1 METWTVIFVLAIGLF
16 IGILLQKYYPVG
28 KLIRRYG
35 IISRFLVKRK
45 SESQEIN
52 VIPSDFEGKMSL
64 FILAGQSNMS
74 GTGKLT
80 AASSVTDPRVFVF
93 GNDYR
98 WHLAKEPIDS
108 QTKQVDKVSEDK
120 SAGVGPGM
128 AFATELLKYNPELI
142 IGLIPCAKSG
152 TAIEQWQRSLSED
165 TLYGSCLKRVG
176 AASVMG
182 EITGILFF
190 QGEKDAQKPSQDSDI
205 TFFPNQW
212 ADKFVTLV
220 KDFRQDLG
228 KPDLPV
234 VFAQIG
240 TTTDP
245 ETLPNWE
252 TVKAQQATVQLPAT
266 RMITTDDLALQD
278 YVHLTTES
286 YLIVGKRFAKAFWK
300 LTQR

>member
-16 IGILLQKYYPVG
+16 LGIILQKYYPVG

-35 IISRFLVKRK
+35 MISRFLVKRK
-45 SESQEIN
+45 SESREIN
-52 VIPSDFEGKMSL
+52 VIPPDFQGKMSL

-80 AASSVTDPRVFVF
+80 PASSVTHPNVFVF

-98 WHLAKEPIDS
+98 WHLGKEPIDS
-108 QTKQVDKVSEDK
+108 PSGQVDKVSEDK

-152 TAIEQWQRSLSED
+152 TAIQQWQRSLSED

-190 QGEKDAQKPSQDSDI
+190 QGEKDAQKPSQDDEI

-228 KPDLPV
+228 KPELPV

-245 ETLPNWE
+245 EKLPNWE
-252 TVKAQQATVQLPAT
+252 TVKAQQETVQLPAT

-300 LTQR
+300 LVQR